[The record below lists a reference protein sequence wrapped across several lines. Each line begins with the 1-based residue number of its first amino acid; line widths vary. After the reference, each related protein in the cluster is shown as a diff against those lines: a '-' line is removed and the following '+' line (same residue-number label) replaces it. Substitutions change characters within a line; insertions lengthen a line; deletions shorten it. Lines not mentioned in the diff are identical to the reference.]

1 MHGSTAP
8 LPSDLFEFAVLDY
21 HRNRRVSVRRRQHLF
36 PVFEIVLGVEIFKR
50 DSLAGVEFAS
60 FLTVRTAGFRI
71 DFYLQAFLF
80 VGDDV
85 NAGSVYQSDFRL
97 PSIGHNML
105 ILRLSQHR

>member
-21 HRNRRVSVRRRQHLF
+21 HRNRWVSIRRRQHLF
-36 PVFEIVLGVEIFKR
+36 PVFQVVLRVEIFKR
-50 DSLAGVEFAS
+50 DPFAGVELAS

-71 DFYLQAFLF
+71 DFDLQAFLF

-85 NAGSVYQSDFRL
+85 NADSVYQSDFRL

-105 ILRLSQHR
+105 ILPLSELP